1 MRANNHK
8 SLMICP
14 QKGHLNCIFILIKCL
29 RKYFFSL
36 LHLASRGRSST
47 GVDYGLIIGSPTKTQ
62 NSVCNEEGQENENQD
77 QCTTGTPSSVSMM
90 MSKKYQTFI
99 RCSVKL
105 LISSGNKHKNFLDA
119 NSGLLQDI
127 LVQLISNI
135 QEELSFYE
143 GKLE

>member
-1 MRANNHK
+1 M
-8 SLMICP
+8 
-14 QKGHLNCIFILIKCL
+14 
-29 RKYFFSL
+29 

-47 GVDYGLIIGSPTKTQ
+47 GVDYGLVIGSPTKAPNTIT
-62 NSVCNEEGQENENQD
+62 NEDGQETDSQD
-77 QCTTGTPSSVSMM
+77 QLLTGTSSSVSMM

-135 QEELSFYE
+135 EEELSFYE
-143 GKLE
+143 GILR

>member
-1 MRANNHK
+1 MFLK
-8 SLMICP
+8 WDQL
-14 QKGHLNCIFILIKCL
+14 FV
-29 RKYFFSL
+29 FSL

-47 GVDYGLIIGSPTKTQ
+47 GVDYGLIIGSPSKTS
-62 NSVCNEEGQENENQD
+62 NSISNQD
-77 QCTTGTPSSVSMM
+77 GQNADNPDQLQTGTSSSVSMM

-105 LISSGNKHKNFLDA
+105 LISTGNKHKNFLDA

-135 QEELSFYE
+135 EEELAFYE
-143 GKLE
+143 GNLFQSKQVPDRLLY

>member
-1 MRANNHK
+1 MFLVC
-8 SLMICP
+8 SI
-14 QKGHLNCIFILIKCL
+14 
-29 RKYFFSL
+29 
-36 LHLASRGRSST
+36 LHLEVDHQQALTMVWLLDHRQKSSNN
-47 GVDYGLIIGSPTKTQ
+47 IS
-62 NSVCNEEGQENENQD
+62 NEDGHNPDNPD
-77 QCTTGTPSSVSMM
+77 QLQTGTSSSVSMM

-135 QEELSFYE
+135 EEELAFYE
-143 GKLE
+143 GNLFCNKQMQDQLLNISW